1 MGFEGLITEPDFNAT
16 YTHGSCATK
25 ITLKA
30 ALVPFPFRTIRST
43 VLRSGSS
50 KGTCALI
57 WPGETY
63 CKGAGM
69 PPRNTCVPLKDVG
82 SGKLAAVV
90 VLARLLPRTLIRDPR
105 AAVGKPEAGLPE
117 AAPAIV
123 KTEGA
128 WA

>member
-1 MGFEGLITEPDFNAT
+1 MGFEGLITDPDFNAT
-16 YTHGSCATK
+16 YTDGSCATRT
-25 ITLKA
+25 TLKA
-30 ALVPFPFRTIRST
+30 ALVPFPFCTIKST

-50 KGTCALI
+50 KGTCASI

-69 PPRNTCVPLKDVG
+69 PPTSTRVPPKDVG
-82 SGKLAAVV
+82 SGKVAAVV
-90 VLARLLPRTLIRDPR
+90 VLARSLPKIFTRDPR
-105 AAVGKPEAGLPE
+105 TAMGKPEAGLAE